1 MSPVTVIII
10 RLCPSVDK
18 IPEGKNPVFGQNKI
32 RHRGNSRIQKGDGK
46 PFAGGFC
53 GKDALHQRHGKHLLS
68 LSKYVKKH
76 FSAQPCISLFE
87 KEKRGK
93 RCGRTETDG
102 NAFGIDGRGR
112 AGMLLRMQRLQRL
125 LGAPQDTALPP
136 APQEEADVFSRSR
149 RENMISAAIPF
160 LNREYQKELYLV
172 VRLMEL
178 RRVMGGELLE
188 TRERQEEPLRLRQR
202 KLLQAVEKYVSQQE
216 RGQVRLLLKMM
227 DMKEIL
233 GQGE

>member
-1 MSPVTVIII
+1 MAEQKQMEMLSA
-10 RLCPSVDK
+10 LMGE
-18 IPEGKNPVFGQNKI
+18 EGQ
-32 RHRGNSRIQKGDGK
+32 
-46 PFAGGFC
+46 
-53 GKDALHQRHGKHLLS
+53 DAAK
-68 LSKYVKKH
+68 
-76 FSAQPCISLFE
+76 
-87 KEKRGK
+87 
-93 RCGRTETDG
+93 
-102 NAFGIDGRGR
+102 
-112 AGMLLRMQRLQRL
+112 MLLR
-125 LGAPQDTALPP
+125 
-136 APQEEADVFSRSR
+136 SRDCKGCWVR
-149 RENMISAAIPF
+149 RRIRHCHLRRRRKRMCFRAACRENMISAAIPF

>member
-1 MSPVTVIII
+1 MAEQKQMEMLSA
-10 RLCPSVDK
+10 LMGE
-18 IPEGKNPVFGQNKI
+18 EGQ
-32 RHRGNSRIQKGDGK
+32 
-46 PFAGGFC
+46 
-53 GKDALHQRHGKHLLS
+53 DAAK
-68 LSKYVKKH
+68 
-76 FSAQPCISLFE
+76 
-87 KEKRGK
+87 
-93 RCGRTETDG
+93 
-102 NAFGIDGRGR
+102 
-112 AGMLLRMQRLQRL
+112 MLLRMQRLQR
-125 LGAPQDTALPP
+125 LPP

-178 RRVMGGELLE
+178 RRVMGSELLE
-188 TRERQEEPLRLRQR
+188 TRERQEEPLRLRQK

>member
-1 MSPVTVIII
+1 MAEQKQMEMLSA
-10 RLCPSVDK
+10 LMGE
-18 IPEGKNPVFGQNKI
+18 EGQ
-32 RHRGNSRIQKGDGK
+32 
-46 PFAGGFC
+46 
-53 GKDALHQRHGKHLLS
+53 DAAK
-68 LSKYVKKH
+68 
-76 FSAQPCISLFE
+76 
-87 KEKRGK
+87 
-93 RCGRTETDG
+93 
-102 NAFGIDGRGR
+102 
-112 AGMLLRMQRLQRL
+112 MLLRMQRLQRL

-160 LNREYQKELYLV
+160 LNREYQK
-172 VRLMEL
+172 EL

>member
-1 MSPVTVIII
+1 MAEQKQMEMLSA
-10 RLCPSVDK
+10 LMGE
-18 IPEGKNPVFGQNKI
+18 EGQ
-32 RHRGNSRIQKGDGK
+32 
-46 PFAGGFC
+46 
-53 GKDALHQRHGKHLLS
+53 DAAK
-68 LSKYVKKH
+68 
-76 FSAQPCISLFE
+76 
-87 KEKRGK
+87 
-93 RCGRTETDG
+93 
-102 NAFGIDGRGR
+102 
-112 AGMLLRMQRLQRL
+112 MLLRMQRL

>member
-1 MSPVTVIII
+1 MAEQKQMEMLSA
-10 RLCPSVDK
+10 LMGE
-18 IPEGKNPVFGQNKI
+18 EGQ
-32 RHRGNSRIQKGDGK
+32 
-46 PFAGGFC
+46 
-53 GKDALHQRHGKHLLS
+53 DAAK
-68 LSKYVKKH
+68 
-76 FSAQPCISLFE
+76 
-87 KEKRGK
+87 
-93 RCGRTETDG
+93 
-102 NAFGIDGRGR
+102 
-112 AGMLLRMQRLQRL
+112 MLLRMQRLQRL

-172 VRLMEL
+172 VR
-178 RRVMGGELLE
+178 RVMGSELLE
-188 TRERQEEPLRLRQR
+188 TRERQEEPLRLRQK

>member
-1 MSPVTVIII
+1 MAEQKQMEMLSA
-10 RLCPSVDK
+10 LMGE
-18 IPEGKNPVFGQNKI
+18 EGQ
-32 RHRGNSRIQKGDGK
+32 
-46 PFAGGFC
+46 
-53 GKDALHQRHGKHLLS
+53 DAAK
-68 LSKYVKKH
+68 
-76 FSAQPCISLFE
+76 
-87 KEKRGK
+87 
-93 RCGRTETDG
+93 
-102 NAFGIDGRGR
+102 
-112 AGMLLRMQRLQRL
+112 MLLRMQRLQRL

-178 RRVMGGELLE
+178 RRVMGSELLE
-188 TRERQEEPLRLRQR
+188 TRERQEERLRQK

>member
-1 MSPVTVIII
+1 MAEQKQMEMLSA
-10 RLCPSVDK
+10 LMGE
-18 IPEGKNPVFGQNKI
+18 EGQ
-32 RHRGNSRIQKGDGK
+32 
-46 PFAGGFC
+46 
-53 GKDALHQRHGKHLLS
+53 DAAK
-68 LSKYVKKH
+68 
-76 FSAQPCISLFE
+76 
-87 KEKRGK
+87 
-93 RCGRTETDG
+93 
-102 NAFGIDGRGR
+102 
-112 AGMLLRMQRLQRL
+112 MLLRMQRLQRL

-178 RRVMGGELLE
+178 RRVLGGELLE
-188 TRERQEEPLRLRQR
+188 TRERQEEPLRLR

>member
-1 MSPVTVIII
+1 M
-10 RLCPSVDK
+10 
-18 IPEGKNPVFGQNKI
+18 
-32 RHRGNSRIQKGDGK
+32 
-46 PFAGGFC
+46 
-53 GKDALHQRHGKHLLS
+53 
-68 LSKYVKKH
+68 
-76 FSAQPCISLFE
+76 
-87 KEKRGK
+87 
-93 RCGRTETDG
+93 
-102 NAFGIDGRGR
+102 
-112 AGMLLRMQRLQRL
+112 
-125 LGAPQDTALPP
+125 
-136 APQEEADVFSRSR
+136 
-149 RENMISAAIPF
+149 
-160 LNREYQKELYLV
+160 

>member
-1 MSPVTVIII
+1 MAEQKQMEMLSA
-10 RLCPSVDK
+10 LMGE
-18 IPEGKNPVFGQNKI
+18 EGQ
-32 RHRGNSRIQKGDGK
+32 
-46 PFAGGFC
+46 
-53 GKDALHQRHGKHLLS
+53 DAAK
-68 LSKYVKKH
+68 
-76 FSAQPCISLFE
+76 
-87 KEKRGK
+87 
-93 RCGRTETDG
+93 
-102 NAFGIDGRGR
+102 
-112 AGMLLRMQRLQRL
+112 MLLRMQRLQRL

-178 RRVMGGELLE
+178 RRVMGSELLE
-188 TRERQEEPLRLRQR
+188 TRERQEEPLRLRQK

-216 RGQVRLLLKMM
+216 RGQVQLLLKMM
-227 DMKEIL
+227 DMKETL

>member
-1 MSPVTVIII
+1 MAEQKQMEMLSA
-10 RLCPSVDK
+10 LMGE
-18 IPEGKNPVFGQNKI
+18 EGQ
-32 RHRGNSRIQKGDGK
+32 
-46 PFAGGFC
+46 
-53 GKDALHQRHGKHLLS
+53 DAAK
-68 LSKYVKKH
+68 
-76 FSAQPCISLFE
+76 
-87 KEKRGK
+87 
-93 RCGRTETDG
+93 
-102 NAFGIDGRGR
+102 
-112 AGMLLRMQRLQRL
+112 MLLRMQRLQRL
-125 LGAPQDTALPP
+125 LGAPQDPALPP
-136 APQEEADVFSRSR
+136 APQAEADVFSRSR

>member
-1 MSPVTVIII
+1 MAEQKQMEMLSAL
-10 RLCPSVDK
+10 RGE
-18 IPEGKNPVFGQNKI
+18 EGQ
-32 RHRGNSRIQKGDGK
+32 
-46 PFAGGFC
+46 
-53 GKDALHQRHGKHLLS
+53 DAAK
-68 LSKYVKKH
+68 
-76 FSAQPCISLFE
+76 
-87 KEKRGK
+87 
-93 RCGRTETDG
+93 
-102 NAFGIDGRGR
+102 
-112 AGMLLRMQRLQRL
+112 MLLRMQRLQRL

-136 APQEEADVFSRSR
+136 APQEEADVFLRSR

-172 VRLMEL
+172 VRLME
-178 RRVMGGELLE
+178 
-188 TRERQEEPLRLRQR
+188 PLRLRQK

>member
-1 MSPVTVIII
+1 MAEQKQMEMLSA
-10 RLCPSVDK
+10 LMGE
-18 IPEGKNPVFGQNKI
+18 EGQ
-32 RHRGNSRIQKGDGK
+32 
-46 PFAGGFC
+46 
-53 GKDALHQRHGKHLLS
+53 DAAK
-68 LSKYVKKH
+68 
-76 FSAQPCISLFE
+76 
-87 KEKRGK
+87 
-93 RCGRTETDG
+93 
-102 NAFGIDGRGR
+102 
-112 AGMLLRMQRLQRL
+112 MLLRMQRLQRL

-178 RRVMGGELLE
+178 RRVMGSELLE
-188 TRERQEEPLRLRQR
+188 TRERQEEPLRQK

-216 RGQVRLLLKMM
+216 RGQVQLLLKMM

>member
-1 MSPVTVIII
+1 MAEQKQMEMLSA
-10 RLCPSVDK
+10 LMGE
-18 IPEGKNPVFGQNKI
+18 EGQ
-32 RHRGNSRIQKGDGK
+32 
-46 PFAGGFC
+46 
-53 GKDALHQRHGKHLLS
+53 DAAK
-68 LSKYVKKH
+68 
-76 FSAQPCISLFE
+76 
-87 KEKRGK
+87 
-93 RCGRTETDG
+93 
-102 NAFGIDGRGR
+102 
-112 AGMLLRMQRLQRL
+112 MLLRMQRLQRL

-172 VRLMEL
+172 
-178 RRVMGGELLE
+178 
-188 TRERQEEPLRLRQR
+188 
-202 KLLQAVEKYVSQQE
+202 EKYVSQQE

>member
-1 MSPVTVIII
+1 MAEQKQMEMLSA
-10 RLCPSVDK
+10 LMGE
-18 IPEGKNPVFGQNKI
+18 EGQ
-32 RHRGNSRIQKGDGK
+32 
-46 PFAGGFC
+46 
-53 GKDALHQRHGKHLLS
+53 DAAK
-68 LSKYVKKH
+68 
-76 FSAQPCISLFE
+76 
-87 KEKRGK
+87 
-93 RCGRTETDG
+93 
-102 NAFGIDGRGR
+102 
-112 AGMLLRMQRLQRL
+112 MLLRMLRLQRL

-136 APQEEADVFSRSR
+136 APQEEADVSSRSR

-178 RRVMGGELLE
+178 RRVMGGELLD

>member
-1 MSPVTVIII
+1 MAEQKQMEMLSA
-10 RLCPSVDK
+10 LMGE
-18 IPEGKNPVFGQNKI
+18 EGQ
-32 RHRGNSRIQKGDGK
+32 
-46 PFAGGFC
+46 
-53 GKDALHQRHGKHLLS
+53 DAAK
-68 LSKYVKKH
+68 
-76 FSAQPCISLFE
+76 
-87 KEKRGK
+87 
-93 RCGRTETDG
+93 
-102 NAFGIDGRGR
+102 
-112 AGMLLRMQRLQRL
+112 MLLRMQRLQRL

-188 TRERQEEPLRLRQR
+188 TRERQGLRQR

>member
-1 MSPVTVIII
+1 MAEQKQMEMLSA
-10 RLCPSVDK
+10 LMGE
-18 IPEGKNPVFGQNKI
+18 EGQ
-32 RHRGNSRIQKGDGK
+32 
-46 PFAGGFC
+46 
-53 GKDALHQRHGKHLLS
+53 DAAK
-68 LSKYVKKH
+68 
-76 FSAQPCISLFE
+76 
-87 KEKRGK
+87 
-93 RCGRTETDG
+93 
-102 NAFGIDGRGR
+102 
-112 AGMLLRMQRLQRL
+112 MLQRMQRLQRL
-125 LGAPQDTALPP
+125 LG